1 MKQAKGWPGDG
12 GDESLLKKDDQVRW
26 IVSKIFVRH
35 DFSTISVWRL
45 QKLNEDGMWNLGIY
59 MKIRKNN
66 RCQILFVLFILL
78 PHNLIMS
85 IIRKKPLFI
94 KQGLNIGKSLTIYT
108 HTSL

>member
-1 MKQAKGWPGDG
+1 
-12 GDESLLKKDDQVRW
+12 
-26 IVSKIFVRH
+26 
-35 DFSTISVWRL
+35 
-45 QKLNEDGMWNLGIY
+45 MWNLGIY

-66 RCQILFVLFILL
+66 RCQILFFFFLL

-108 HTSL
+108 HTLL